1 MERRPGHGRAVAR
14 VTAAVSGSGG
24 SARAFV
30 VAAGGAVVLAW
41 VLSLPVDPTP
51 FWFAAC
57 WVVWSAG
64 TLWVLLA
71 PRPSLAVAG
80 VQVWFLLA
88 VLAPAGYAFAEG
100 RTTIGGVDFTPGTA
114 SALRL
119 SALALAAL
127 LAGAVVARLWC
138 PPTRVRRVRVELPS
152 RRLDRWAV
160 GFLLAGL
167 GAFALF
173 VVLARG
179 DLRGLLVLV
188 GDRRYG
194 AFLRASE
201 GTVLKYL
208 QVLLSLA
215 GVGLVVAVLRLTA
228 SRRRPALPL
237 AVIAVAT
244 LALISGGARWYLAVP
259 AVAAVLLWWKT
270 TASGW
275 VRRPRR
281 IVFAGA
287 VALVVVAV
295 LVGGL
300 RDQVGPKSVD
310 PGAFVEK
317 ELRGG
322 VFAATAGLT
331 QHVPS
336 TRDHLWGASYAEILT
351 MPVPRALWPGKP
363 EGATKELQAGWFPQL
378 IGASYPFYGE
388 LYANFGLAG
397 AVLGGFGFG
406 AVLEYAWLRLV
417 GTRRLTVAVTAAAA
431 VPVLLQILTR
441 GSLAG
446 QLASQFG
453 FVVGVLA
460 LVHLIGRAR
469 RRTRSPAPVHPPAP
483 AQPPAPLART
493 SS

>member
-1 MERRPGHGRAVAR
+1 MTEPASPA
-14 VTAAVSGSGG
+14 S
-24 SARAFV
+24 
-30 VAAGGAVVLAW
+30 
-41 VLSLPVDPTP
+41 
-51 FWFAAC
+51 FWYAAC
-57 WVVWSAG
+57 WVVWAAG

-71 PRPSLAVAG
+71 ARPSLAVAG

-88 VLAPAGYAFAEG
+88 VLAPATYAVVEA

-119 SALALAAL
+119 SALALAAV
-127 LAGAVVARLWC
+127 LAGAVAARVWH
-138 PPTRVRRVRVELPS
+138 PAPRVERVRVDLS
-152 RRLDRWAV
+152 ARRLDRWAA

-179 DLRGLLVLV
+179 DLRGLLVLA

-194 AFLRASE
+194 AFLRGSE

-215 GVGLVVAVLRLTA
+215 GVGLLVAVLRLTV
-228 SRRRPALPL
+228 SRRRPAVPL
-237 AVIAVAT
+237 TVIAVAT
-244 LALISGGARWYLAVP
+244 VALISGGARWYLAVP
-259 AVAAVLLWWKT
+259 AVAAVLVWWKT
-270 TASGW
+270 TPSSW

-281 IVFAGA
+281 IVLGGA
-287 VALVVVAV
+287 AALLVVAV

-310 PGAFVEK
+310 ATAFVEK

-336 TRDHLWGASYAEILT
+336 TRDHLWGAGYAEILT
-351 MPVPRALWPGKP
+351 MPVPRALWPDKP
-363 EGATKELQAGWFPQL
+363 EGVTKELQAAWFPQL

-397 AVLGGFGFG
+397 TVVGAFGFG
-406 AVLEYAWLRLV
+406 ALLEYAWLRLV
-417 GTRRLTVAVTAAAA
+417 GTRRLTVTVTAAAA

-453 FVVGVLA
+453 VVVGVA
-460 LVHLIGRAR
+460 VLVHLIGRAHR
-469 RRTRSPAPVHPPAP
+469 RSPTRASRRSAAAVATPSP
-483 AQPPAPLART
+483 